1 MRDIVGAV
9 KFQSG
14 MMISFLKKLAQSK
27 PFGLRRRCE
36 ECIPAGCRTVL
47 LRNRMD
53 NSNDQS
59 ERMRTSAD
67 RERQLAAPTGCRT
80 VLLRNRMDNSNDQ
93 SERMRTSANR
103 GAAACRKLG
112 VVEGGVETVF

>member
-14 MMISFLKKLAQSK
+14 LICHFIQKLAQSK

-59 ERMRTSAD
+59 ERK
-67 RERQLAAPTGCRT
+67 
-80 VLLRNRMDNSNDQ
+80 
-93 SERMRTSANR
+93 RTSANR

>member
-14 MMISFLKKLAQSK
+14 MMISFSKKLAQSK

-47 LRNRMD
+47 LRNRMY
-53 NSNDQS
+53 NSN
-59 ERMRTSAD
+59 
-67 RERQLAAPTGCRT
+67 G
-80 VLLRNRMDNSNDQ
+80 Q

-112 VVEGGVETVF
+112 VVEGGVETVFGH